1 MRVELIDYTGSGWQN
16 DNPMYAAMLLVYAK
30 NTRLMQSAETRMRL
44 ARLTQLELMQEL
56 EAVANS
62 VRSSWEFIS
71 YSFQISGVT
80 RAFTHQ
86 LVRTRYGVSFA
97 QQAQRVVDM
106 SAFETRMPASV
117 KVAAMDGVWGNL
129 MDHIRK
135 VYVDFVNS
143 GIPAQ
148 DARGV
153 LPTNVQTNILAR
165 FDLRALADMLG
176 KRDNLRAQ
184 DEYAEVA
191 RAMKAEVLKVHP
203 WAKIFLEPERKQTPA
218 LDAIL
223 TTALGSSSPVD
234 KPLVNDALKEL
245 DRLKGTWG

>member
-1 MRVELIDYTGSGWQN
+1 MKVELIDYTGAGFAN

-30 NTRLMQSAETRMRL
+30 NTRLEQNSDTRKLIAKMS
-44 ARLTQLELMQEL
+44 QLDLMKEL

-62 VRSSWEFIS
+62 VRTSWEFVS
-71 YSFQISGVT
+71 YTFQISGIT
-80 RAFTHQ
+80 RAYTHQ
-86 LVRTRYGVSFA
+86 QVRTRYGVSFA

-106 SAFETRMPASV
+106 SNFETRMPASI
-117 KVAAMDGVWGNL
+117 KMAALDGVWNNL
-129 MDHIRK
+129 MDHIAK
-135 VYVDFVNS
+135 VYADFVSS
-143 GIPAQ
+143 GIPNQ

-153 LPTNVQTNILAR
+153 LPTNVLTNILAR
-165 FDLRALADMLG
+165 FDLRALADLSG

-184 DEYAEVA
+184 DEYTEII

-218 LDAIL
+218 LDKIL
-223 TTALGSSSPVD
+223 GAALGSSSPVD
-234 KPLVNDALKEL
+234 KPQINEALKEL